1 MSRRLP
7 LTYYRQT
14 DVVALARD
22 LLGKVL
28 FTRVD
33 GQTTGVIITET
44 EAYNGIV
51 DRASH
56 AFGGRRTTRT
66 EVMYSRGGVSYVYLC
81 YGIHYLFNIVTGE
94 KDVPHAI
101 LIRGGIPIEGQRI
114 MTERRRLPESR
125 SNAPLSGPGI
135 LSKAMGIDKALNAL
149 PLNGPALWLEDHS
162 IVLPETSVVSA
173 PRIGVDYA
181 GEDALLPYRFVAS
194 L

>member
-149 PLNGPALWLEDHS
+149 PLNGPAL
-162 IVLPETSVVSA
+162 
-173 PRIGVDYA
+173 
-181 GEDALLPYRFVAS
+181 
-194 L
+194 